1 MTCQRQ
7 TMYSRHPVL
16 PERTTPVNLIP
27 HLYPHIDACCPFLAE
42 PGDAAHEHTTAGTGL
57 CVFPEAPC
65 LGTSLLVLDTLG
77 GVSHLVGGVS
87 ELVGNVLLQSMLLIV
102 THGSGLE
109 ETISNGKMA
118 KLVAGP
124 HPNKRRQC
132 SRQEERV
139 TTKQRASL
147 PRPLLSTAAIR
158 AIQSTS
164 AAEGTSRRRAANRSV
179 LRLPAKGQK

>member
-1 MTCQRQ
+1 
-7 TMYSRHPVL
+7 MYSRHPVL

-124 HPNKRRQC
+124 IPTNADSAQDKKNVSPPNRELLYPDPCSARQ
-132 SRQEERV
+132 
-139 TTKQRASL
+139 
-147 PRPLLSTAAIR
+147 P
-158 AIQSTS
+158 
-164 AAEGTSRRRAANRSV
+164 
-179 LRLPAKGQK
+179 